1 MIELENH
8 IRNYHVCNYRYPEYL
23 LCNMSNK
30 MRLLNEVMF
39 TKSVW
44 ISEMPEH
51 ISIGPI
57 NLIII
62 VSELVKD
69 MRVC

>member
-1 MIELENH
+1 
-8 IRNYHVCNYRYPEYL
+8 
-23 LCNMSNK
+23 